1 MMKLSSG
8 FIKNAAA
15 AIFAVALLFYGI
27 SCNGKEEKEKID
39 AIKNRAAMP
48 SLHANE
54 VTTVISDSGIT
65 RYRIYTKQWDI
76 FDKAAEP
83 YWEFPKGIH
92 LERFN
97 EDLTIDANI
106 HANYAKKMDRQK
118 LWLLRGKVRAI
129 NLQGEMFESERL
141 YWNEYDKKI
150 YSDTIVKITRQKQVF
165 TAINFES
172 NEALTRYNF
181 TQLQGAMVVEEGK

>member
-1 MMKLSSG
+1 MKFSTT

-27 SCNGKEEKEKID
+27 GCSKEEKEKIN
-39 AIKNRAAMP
+39 AIKNRAIIP
-48 SLHANE
+48 CLHATE

-76 FDKAAEP
+76 FDKAADP
-83 YWEFPKGIH
+83 YWEFQKGIH

-118 LWLLRGKVRAI
+118 LWLLKGKVRAI

-150 YSDTIVKITRQKQVF
+150 YSDTIVKITKQKQVF

-172 NEALTRYNF
+172 NEALTRYTF
-181 TQLQGAMVVEEGK
+181 KQLQGTMAVEEDK